1 MKSVDRKLKVF
12 LCHATQDKPVV
23 RELYRRLAL
32 EGWIDPWLD
41 EENLL
46 PGMDWEYEIEKA
58 LDESDAIC
66 VCLSNTSVSKEGY
79 LQRELRFVID
89 VALEKPEGA
98 IYILPVRLEEC
109 QPPRK
114 LRTYQFADYFP
125 PERRD
130 WAYGRLRKSLELR
143 AEALGI
149 APAPQPAVAPVADQP
164 APAEP
169 ARTIQWATPTAPAK
183 PAAPPDRL
191 TLNGM
196 EFCRI
201 PAGKFIMG
209 SAAGDKDPF
218 AYNEKP
224 QHQVEIPYDYW
235 LARYPVTNEAYNLYV
250 KTSGRGIKHL
260 VWNWEMKKDHPV
272 CYAPW
277 KDVMAYCRWFNDLSK
292 AELPAGLVLRL
303 PTEAEWEKAA
313 RGLYGRIYPWGNAFD
328 KDKCNT
334 CESDKRI
341 TTSVDLYSPQ
351 GDSPYGCADMS
362 GNVWEWTHSIKKP
375 YPYQANDGRED
386 EKPSSAR
393 VLRGG
398 SYIYNA
404 WNARCACRGGDVL
417 FNLDFGLGFRVALAP
432 PFS

>member
-46 PGMDWEYEIEKA
+46 PGQDWEYEIEKA

-89 VALEKPEGA
+89 CALEKPEGA

-143 AEALGI
+143 ATALGI
-149 APAPQPAVAPVADQP
+149 APAPQPAAAPVADQP
-164 APAEP
+164 APAGP
-169 ARTIQWATPTAPAK
+169 ARPIQWAKPTAPA
-183 PAAPPDRL
+183 ASPDRL
-191 TLNGM
+191 TLSNGM

-201 PAGKFIMG
+201 PAGSFLMG
-209 SAAGDKDPF
+209 SAADDKD
-218 AYNEKP
+218 AHDDEKP
-224 QHQVEIPYDYW
+224 QHRVEIPYDYW
-235 LARYPVTNEAYNLYV
+235 LARYPVTNEAYNHYATARRIAHPV
-250 KTSGRGIKHL
+250 ED
-260 VWNWEMKKDHPV
+260 WEMKQNHPV
-272 CYAPW
+272 HFVSLHDA
-277 KDVMAYCRWFNDLSK
+277 MAYCEWLNKLLK
-292 AELPAGLVLRL
+292 TELPAGLALRL
-303 PTEAEWEKAA
+303 PSEAEWEKAA
-313 RGLYGRIYPWGNAFD
+313 RGSDGRVFPWGNEFNQN
-328 KDKCNT
+328 KCNALNT
-334 CESDKRI
+334 V
-341 TTSVDLYSPQ
+341 SVFIDSATPVSQYSPQ

-362 GNVWEWTHSIKKP
+362 GNVWEWTHSLWKP
-375 YPYQANDGRED
+375 YPYRANDGRED
-386 EKPSSAR
+386 EKSSSLR

-398 SYIYNA
+398 SCLVVNA
-404 WNARCACRGGDVL
+404 GDTRCACRLVYHLVFLKDV
-417 FNLDFGLGFRVALAP
+417 GFRVALAP